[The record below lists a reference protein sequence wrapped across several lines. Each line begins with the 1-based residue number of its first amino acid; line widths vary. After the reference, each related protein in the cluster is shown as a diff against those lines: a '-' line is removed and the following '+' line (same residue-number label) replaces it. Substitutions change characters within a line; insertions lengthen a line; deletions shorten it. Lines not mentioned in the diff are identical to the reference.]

1 MSSSSRKKTRTSA
14 GDAMKLVA
22 KPEPALTYAAR
33 DSFAFS
39 EGPAA
44 PEAAAEPAPAPEPA
58 AAPEPAPAAKPAAA
72 RAAVP
77 TAAKPAAPALGWALP
92 KPYVT
97 VTDPAALLGGAFKEL
112 GSGNVE
118 AVARAGAILAKGLE
132 EMSQSV
138 MALGQRNLESSVNLA
153 RAAIGTTTLR
163 QLVDLQTGYAR
174 DSFDRLVAEG
184 NKLQEIS
191 LKTANAALQP
201 LKTRMAEAIETLTS
215 KAA

>member
-1 MSSSSRKKTRTSA
+1 MSSSSRKKTRPTSA

-33 DSFAFS
+33 DSFAFTEGPAAI

-44 PEAAAEPAPAPEPA
+44 PDLAPAPAPA
-58 AAPEPAPAAKPAAA
+58 AAKTAAA
-72 RAAVP
+72 ATGR
-77 TAAKPAAPALGWALP
+77 ALP
-92 KPYVT
+92 KPQF
-97 VTDPAALLGGAFKEL
+97 TDPAALLGGAFKEL

-138 MALGQRNLESSVNLA
+138 VALGQRNLESSLNLA
-153 RAAIGTTTLR
+153 KAAIGTTTLR

-191 LKTANAALQP
+191 LKTASAVLQP
-201 LKTRMAEAIETLTS
+201 LKARMAEAIETLTS